1 MIKLL
6 ALDLDGTLFGDDL
19 VISPRVR
26 MCIAEAQNQ
35 EVIVTLATG
44 RMFDFTRPIA
54 QDLGITVPLITYQ
67 GGLIQAP
74 DDDAPLYQ
82 ATMDARLVSEILTW
96 QAQREGTPVLYAGDS
111 VYLQQDQHW
120 SEDFLH
126 GMVGERLIWVDDLFS
141 VLDAYERLI
150 KLIIVAE
157 ASDADRIEAETRGHF
172 GHQVEVVRSHTMFVE
187 VNPPGVTKGNALAR
201 LAAHLAVPQAQVMA
215 LGDQGNDETMVAW
228 AGLGVAMG
236 NASPAVKAV
245 ADWIAPPLAE
255 DGAAVA
261 IEHFVLNASRS

>member
-1 MIKLL
+1 LIKLI

-26 MCIAEAQNQ
+26 TCIAEAQARG
-35 EVIVTLATG
+35 VIVTLATG

-54 QDLGITVPLITYQ
+54 RALGVTAPLIVYQ
-67 GGLIQAP
+67 GGMIRAP
-74 DDDAPLYQ
+74 EADKPLYQ
-82 ATMDARLVSEILTW
+82 ATMTSQLAREVLVW
-96 QAQREGTPVLYAGDS
+96 QAQRGGTPVLYADDG
-111 VYLQQDQHW
+111 VYLHRDQPW
-120 SEDFLH
+120 SEEFLH
-126 GMVGERLIWVDDLFS
+126 DMVGERLIWVDDLSS
-141 VLDAYERLI
+141 VLDERERLI
-150 KLIIVAE
+150 KLIVVAE
-157 ASDADRIEAETRGHF
+157 AGEADRIEAEARRLF
-172 GHQVEVVRSHTMFVE
+172 GDRLEIVRSHAMFVE

-201 LAAHLAVPQAQVMA
+201 LAAHLAIPQAQVMA
-215 LGDQGNDETMVAW
+215 VGDQGNDETMVAW

-261 IEHFVLNASRS
+261 IGRFVLEEA